1 MKNTFAWISTL
12 NRLFAGAN
20 SQMCYVEG
28 VQDLYISIREHE
40 VSIKC
45 ILPHGLKHYDKMI
58 TADCLHV
65 LSVKG
70 VAPNL
75 YAEENVVLKIIRPVI
90 RSAIIQDLILFHEDN
105 MSYLDLTFSY
115 SDLLFVDGNEVSKIA

>member
-1 MKNTFAWISTL
+1 MRNTFAWVSTL

-20 SQMCYVEG
+20 NQMCYVEG

-45 ILPHGLKHYDKMI
+45 NLPHGLRYYDKMI

-65 LSVKG
+65 LNVKN
-70 VAPNL
+70 AALSL